1 MEPAP
6 PHENP
11 HITFIIPIRH
21 QLNAKNWSE
30 LRANLTQTVKSIA
43 NQDFDG
49 WRAII
54 VANHG
59 ADLPPLPPGF
69 TVERVDFPPNRLHEQ
84 GNADKQSFYDAFR
97 IDKGRRVLAGMLRAK
112 PSDYFMI
119 VDDDDFVSNRLS
131 RFVAEN
137 EGENGWYIR
146 EGYVW
151 RSNARITYLHQD
163 FANSCGTSHIVR
175 ADLYELPGKLEH
187 YSDDNIKNML
197 GSHVFIAKYLKERGA
212 PLAPLPF
219 PGAVYRIGHVGAHS
233 RSRGLIRTF
242 LFNRANLKSLV
253 SAIKSV
259 MQFRRLTSAIREDFC
274 LPARKIT

>member
-131 RFVAEN
+131 RFECAY
-137 EGENGWYIR
+137 YI
-146 EGYVW
+146 
-151 RSNARITYLHQD
+151 
-163 FANSCGTSHIVR
+163 FAPRLCEFVR
-175 ADLYELPGKLEH
+175 NVPH
-187 YSDDNIKNML
+187 
-197 GSHVFIAKYLKERGA
+197 
-212 PLAPLPF
+212 
-219 PGAVYRIGHVGAHS
+219 
-233 RSRGLIRTF
+233 RSRRFVRVARQART
-242 LFNRANLKSLV
+242 LLRRQHQEYARKPRVHREIPQGTGRPSRAA
-253 SAIKSV
+253 AISW
-259 MQFRRLTSAIREDFC
+259 RC
-274 LPARKIT
+274 LPDRSRRRP